1 MKNLNYNLWVYCTET
16 GKFIQE
22 ILQIYCATKGCILD
36 ELIKED
42 NMQVYCATTGC
53 ILDELIKEDNMQVY
67 CAETSSF
74 KPYILDKKLTNIPK
88 FNILFSYYYIRDL
101 IPYLPY
107 AKNIIVD
114 SGGYSFQ
121 TRPIKL
127 NHEQYFKRYKKFIEQ
142 HYTNPILKG
151 FFELD
156 IDNMVGYEQ
165 VKEYRKELFEIT
177 DKIIPVW
184 HKSMGIKEYKKLC
197 NAYDFIAI
205 PCTQDRAIKKE
216 NYLKFVKY
224 AHKHNCKVHGLG
236 MLRPTVLN
244 KVPFDTCDG
253 TSWFQASRF
262 GKMNGKKVNSEYILK
277 NRAKLIYIELMNHIR
292 FQKEMYNKWKWYH
305 ND

>member
-1 MKNLNYNLWVYCTET
+1 
-16 GKFIQE
+16 
-22 ILQIYCATKGCILD
+22 
-36 ELIKED
+36 
-42 NMQVYCATTGC
+42 
-53 ILDELIKEDNMQVY
+53 MQVY
-67 CAETSSF
+67 CAETGDFRS
-74 KPYILDKKLTNIPK
+74 YILNKNIPSIPK
-88 FNILFSYYYIRDL
+88 FNILFSYYYSRDL
-101 IPYLPY
+101 KPYLPY

-121 TRPIKL
+121 TRPIQLK
-127 NHEQYFKRYKKFIEQ
+127 HDQYFKIYKKFIE
-142 HYTNPILKG
+142 HTHTNPMVKG

-156 IDNMVGYEQ
+156 IDNMVGYDK
-165 VKEYRKELFEIT
+165 VKEYRNELLEIT

-184 HKSMGIKEYKKLC
+184 HKSMGVKEYKLLC
-197 NAYDFIAI
+197 EKYDFIAI

-236 MLRPTVLN
+236 MLRPSILN

-253 TSWFQASRF
+253 TSWFKASRF
-262 GKMNGKKVNSEYILK
+262 GKMNGKKVNSTYNQK
-277 NRAKLIYIELMNHIR
+277 NKFKLIYIELMEHIR